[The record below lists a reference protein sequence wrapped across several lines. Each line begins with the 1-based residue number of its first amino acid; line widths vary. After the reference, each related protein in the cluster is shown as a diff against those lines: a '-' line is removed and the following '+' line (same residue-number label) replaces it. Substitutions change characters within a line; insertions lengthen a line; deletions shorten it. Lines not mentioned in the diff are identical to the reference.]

1 MLFDGQ
7 ERIKSNAF
15 GVKVLFILFYIA
27 LRWLNKKK
35 SGIISDN
42 ARFLNFSLLSSS

>member
-15 GVKVLFILFYIA
+15 GVKVLFILYYSA
-27 LRWLNKKK
+27 LRWLNNKKWD
-35 SGIISDN
+35 II
-42 ARFLNFSLLSSS
+42 LK